1 MKKTN
6 YIYIIH
12 STLAPSF
19 VKIGIT
25 TNPDQRLASYETR
38 VPHNY
43 FVECYEMVSKRD
55 AVWVENE
62 LKKSLANFAI
72 TNPEVRGC
80 ETFSVTPRTARKHLN
95 SLVK

>member
-1 MKKTN
+1 
-6 YIYIIH
+6 
-12 STLAPSF
+12 
-19 VKIGIT
+19 
-25 TNPDQRLASYETR
+25 
-38 VPHNY
+38 
-43 FVECYEMVSKRD
+43 MVSKRD